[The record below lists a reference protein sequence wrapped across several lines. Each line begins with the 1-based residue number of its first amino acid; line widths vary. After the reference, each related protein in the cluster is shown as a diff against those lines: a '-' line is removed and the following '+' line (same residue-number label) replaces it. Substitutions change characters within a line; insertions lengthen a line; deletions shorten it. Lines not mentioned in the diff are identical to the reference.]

1 MADVNQAVQQLTQQL
16 AQVLDRLTTCEN
28 HLGASQR
35 TNALLETQLTDLRNR
50 LGAPGG
56 GGGGAADRGGL
67 YDKKL
72 NLPMTLRDGRDFR
85 EWADDF
91 FDWVEDCDSELSHLL
106 KAAAREKAVIIQKGQ
121 SQSVIAKAKHL
132 YRWMKKSID
141 LKGAKQIVLFS
152 PDKNPYE
159 AWRQLYAKY
168 APNNDASA
176 GAIVDKLVDWKA
188 WRCKSIAEVPMAI
201 AAWERLIEEYRREF
215 HQEPINEITKRQIVK
230 NILPEDGRQYL
241 ETQTM
246 LREDLSYS
254 QIKDCAYNMAQ

>member
-1 MADVNQAVQQLTQQL
+1 MEQ
-16 AQVLDRLTTCEN
+16 
-28 HLGASQR
+28 
-35 TNALLETQLTDLRNR
+35 ETAKDQEEEEEQTAED
-50 LGAPGG
+50 
-56 GGGGAADRGGL
+56 

-72 NLPMTLRDGRDFR
+72 NLPMTLRDSKDFR

-91 FDWVEDCDSELSHLL
+91 FDWVEDCDEELSLL
-106 KAAAREKAVIIQKGQ
+106 LSAATREKAVITEKGG
-121 SQSVIAKAKHL
+121 SADVIAKAKHL
-132 YRWMKKSID
+132 YRWLKKSID

-188 WRCKSIAEVPMAI
+188 WRCKTIAEVPMVI

-215 HQEPINEITKRQIVK
+215 HQEPINDITKRQIVK
-230 NILPEDGRQYL
+230 NILPEDVRHFL

-246 LREDLSYS
+246 LREDLSYA
-254 QIKDCAYNMAQ
+254 QIKDCAYNMAQKVAKVAIPMDLSLFKESPPTHDYPGIANQPINE